1 MKCRYCGHDIPDGIL
16 YCEQCGREVQIVP
29 DYNPLDDVL
38 AAQIRG
44 SIDGTDSPLDDY
56 EYKTSS
62 MNRQRDTQG
71 RRNTGSGRN
80 TAYGRN
86 TGSGRNTNPGRNTSA
101 RRNTNAGR
109 RTGTGKTSQ
118 STGDMRDREQRR
130 RQAERRKALKRKKR
144 KRALIMLGVAVVL
157 IGVLSFVLY
166 QNSYAGQINKGNKAV
181 QESDY
186 NLAESYYKKAVKKK
200 PKRAEAY
207 SALAKV
213 YTAQN
218 EQDEAEDIFLTAIDK
233 YPDNVDIHKACI
245 QFYIDTKQETEIS
258 VLMDEASDTVRK
270 QLKEYISKV
279 PEFSL
284 ESEEPFDD
292 VQQLTLTSKGEAI
305 YYTTDG
311 SEPTTGSTKYTEPI
325 QIGEGETK
333 VSAISVNKKGIPSL
347 VESKTYIVE
356 LPIEDAPAV
365 TPSTGQYDTPTQIT
379 IDVPEGY
386 EAYYTTDKS
395 DPTTESTKYT
405 GPIDMPQGTTIL
417 KAVLVNGKGR
427 MSGVTTRNYEL
438 N

>member
-56 EYKTSS
+56 EYQTAA

-71 RRNTGSGRN
+71 RKNTGSGRNTAPVRNTGSGRN
-80 TAYGRN
+80 TG
-86 TGSGRNTNPGRNTSA
+86 A

-109 RTGTGKTSQ
+109 RTGTGRTGRV
-118 STGDMRDREQRR
+118 TGDMTDRDQRR

-144 KRALIMLGVAVVL
+144 KRVLIMLGAAVVL
-157 IGVLSFVLY
+157 IGVLSFLLY
-166 QNSYAGQINKGNKAV
+166 QNSYAGQINKGNKAA

-186 NLAESYYKKAVKKK
+186 NLAESYYKKAIKKK
-200 PKRAEAY
+200 PKRADAY

-213 YTAQN
+213 YITRD
-218 EQDEAEDIFLTAIDK
+218 EQDEAEELFLAAADK
-233 YPDNVDIHKACI
+233 YPDNVDIHRACI
-245 QFYIDTKQETEIS
+245 QFYLDTKQETEVS
-258 VLMDEASDTVRK
+258 VLMDEASDTIRE
-270 QLKEYISKV
+270 QLKEYVSKV

-284 ESEEPFDD
+284 EAEETFDD

-305 YYTTDG
+305 YYTIDG

-347 VESKTYIVE
+347 VKSITYVVE

-405 GPIDMPQGTTIL
+405 GPIDMPEGSTIL